1 MRSLAGSTSTRI
13 VLRPIGVVR
22 NSISSGGREVR
33 WEAVESDILLDPVW
47 AEALEGITG
56 FSHVWVLFCFS
67 QSAPPESLRTHPQ
80 GRADVPL
87 VGRFATRSPSRPNP
101 IGMTPVELLAVE
113 GNCLRVRG
121 LDAFDGT
128 PVLDIKPYLP
138 QGDSLLQARVPDW
151 LTRLQNGE
159 RETHCPGTQ
168 GNIK

>member
-1 MRSLAGSTSTRI
+1 MRNLAGSTSTRI
-13 VLRPIGVVR
+13 ILRPVGVVR

-33 WEAVESDILLDPVW
+33 WEAVVSDILLDPAW
-47 AEALEGITG
+47 AGALEGIAG

-67 QSAPPESLRTHPQ
+67 QSAPPETLRTHPQ
-80 GRADVPL
+80 GRADAPL

-121 LDAFDGT
+121 LDAFDGS
-128 PVLDIKPYLP
+128 PVLDLKPYLP
-138 QGDSLLQARVPDW
+138 QGDSLPQARVPDW

-159 RETHCPGTQ
+159 NETHCPGTQ